1 MVRVDAGADARK
13 IKFERLWVQI
23 RASLPRLLQ
32 FSNAPLACLLGAT
45 MVLGFSGCGKST
57 QPGEPSASPPK
68 PKEAA
73 SQLQQAFVAAEPE
86 LKDTATVASK
96 ALQTTDYDAA
106 MQSLEAI
113 KARGNLTFE
122 QGMAVH
128 NSMVALEGKLVEAA
142 DAGDPEAKRAYERLK
157 KSRRD

>member
-1 MVRVDAGADARK
+1 MRK
-13 IKFERLWVQI
+13 PIEPI
-23 RASLPRLLQ
+23 GG
-32 FSNAPLACLLGAT
+32 LACLLSVALL
-45 MVLGFSGCGKST
+45 LGLSGCGKSNS
-57 QPGEPSASPPK
+57 PSEPSARAPK

-96 ALQTTDYDAA
+96 ALQTTDYEAA
-106 MQSLEAI
+106 LVSLQTI

-128 NSMVALEGKLVEAA
+128 NSMVALEGKLVIAA
-142 DAGDPEAKRAYERLK
+142 DAGDPNAKRAYELLK

>member
-1 MVRVDAGADARK
+1 VV
-13 IKFERLWVQI
+13 I
-23 RASLPRLLQ
+23 
-32 FSNAPLACLLGAT
+32 
-45 MVLGFSGCGKST
+45 GFSGCRQST
-57 QPGEPSASPPK
+57 QPGEGSSRPPK

-86 LKDTATVASK
+86 MKETATIASK

-106 MQSLEAI
+106 MQSLEVI

-128 NSMVALEGKLVEAA
+128 NSMVALEAKLVEAA
-142 DAGDPEAKRAYERLK
+142 DSGDPEAKRAYERLK
-157 KSRRD
+157 QSRRH

>member
-1 MVRVDAGADARK
+1 MRK
-13 IKFERLWVQI
+13 AIEP
-23 RASLPRLLQ
+23 SGG
-32 FSNAPLACLLGAT
+32 LACLLCAALL
-45 MVLGFSGCGKST
+45 LGFSGCSKSS
-57 QPGEPSASPPK
+57 QPGEASARPPK

-86 LKDTATVASK
+86 LKENATIASK
-96 ALQTTDYDAA
+96 ALQTTDYEAA
-106 MQSLEAI
+106 LVSLESI
-113 KARGNLTFE
+113 KSRGNLTLE

-128 NSMVALEGKLVEAA
+128 NSMVALEQKLVIAA